1 MTLDAIDLNLLLLT
15 VTHVSPNGERLFDP
29 DGKRRL
35 VEACLQPDALLP
47 GLPSRPE

>member
-1 MTLDAIDLNLLLLT
+1 MTPDAIDLDLLPLK
-15 VTHVSPNGERLFDP
+15 VMHVSPNGKRSFDL

-35 VEACLQPDALLP
+35 VEACLQPDASLP